1 LDTNFWVFF
10 MTKYDERFKLSV
22 LQQYLDGEGGYVA
35 LAHQHGLAHSLVRRW
50 VERVRAHGTEA
61 FRKKFSHYGAEFK
74 LLVLRHMWENE
85 LSYGQTAVQ
94 FDIRNPGILGVWER
108 SFHSGGLDALKP
120 RPRGRPAAMA
130 VPTAKPD
137 TPSDDEKRSRE
148 ELLAELDYL
157 RMENAYLKKLQALV
171 QARPKQA
178 PPKKRK

>member
-1 LDTNFWVFF
+1 

-22 LQQYLDGEGGYVA
+22 VQQYLDKQGGYRT
-35 LAHQHGLAHSLVRRW
+35 LAMQHGLAHSMVRRW
-50 VERVRAHGTEA
+50 IERFRTYGSEA
-61 FRKKFSHYGAEFK
+61 FKKKFSHYSAEFK
-74 LLVLRHMWENE
+74 LSVLRHMWENE

-94 FDIRNPGILGVWER
+94 FDIRNPGILSVWER
-108 SFHSGGLDALKP
+108 SFHSGGLEALKP
-120 RPRGRPAAMA
+120 RPRGRPTAMA

-178 PPKKRK
+178 SPKKRK

>member
-1 LDTNFWVFF
+1 LDTSFWGFF
-10 MTKYDERFKLSV
+10 MAKYDERFKLSV
-22 LQQYLDGEGGYVA
+22 VQQYLAGEGGYTA
-35 LAHQHGLAHSLVRRW
+35 LAHQHGLVQSLVRRW
-50 VERVRAHGTEA
+50 VQRFRAHGAEA
-61 FRKKFSHYGAEFK
+61 FKKKFSHYSAEFK
-74 LLVLRHMWENE
+74 LSVLRHMWENE

-94 FDIRNPGILGVWER
+94 FDIRNPGILSVWER
-108 SFHSGGLDALKP
+108 SFHGGGLDALKP
-120 RPRGRPAAMA
+120 RPRGRPTAMA

-148 ELLAELDYL
+148 ELLAELDHL

>member
-1 LDTNFWVFF
+1 

-22 LQQYLDGEGGYVA
+22 VQQYLDGEGGYTM
-35 LAHQHGLAHSLVRRW
+35 LARQHGLVQSLVRRW
-50 VERVRAHGTEA
+50 VARFRTHGIEA
-61 FRKKFSHYGAEFK
+61 FKKKFSHYSAEFK
-74 LLVLRHMWENE
+74 LSVLRHMWENE
-85 LSYGQTAVQ
+85 LSYSQTAVQ
-94 FDIRNPGILGVWER
+94 FDIRNPGIVSVWER

-120 RPRGRPAAMA
+120 RPRGRSTAMA

>member
-1 LDTNFWVFF
+1 

-22 LQQYLDGEGGYVA
+22 VQQYLDGRSGYKSLA
-35 LAHQHGLAHSLVRRW
+35 LRHGLPYSMVRRW
-50 VERVRAHGTEA
+50 IGRFRAYGTEA
-61 FRKKFSHYGAEFK
+61 FKKKYSHYSAEFK
-74 LLVLRHMWENE
+74 LSVLRHMWENE

-94 FDIRNPGILGVWER
+94 FDIRNSGIVGVWER

-120 RPRGRPAAMA
+120 RPRGRSTAMA

-137 TPSDDEKRSRE
+137 TPSDDDKRSKE

-178 PPKKRK
+178 SPKKRK